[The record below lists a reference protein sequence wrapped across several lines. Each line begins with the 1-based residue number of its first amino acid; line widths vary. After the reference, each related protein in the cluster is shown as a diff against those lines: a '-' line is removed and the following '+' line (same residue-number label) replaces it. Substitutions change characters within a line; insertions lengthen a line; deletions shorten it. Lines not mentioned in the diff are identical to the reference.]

1 MTSLFTINFRREVHQ
16 REHELAQRRMLSLA
30 LWVAYFGAVA
40 LLLGLYA
47 LNLRALQRKVVVA
60 ETRVSK
66 MRANGTLPERL
77 TVGTPELAQVERA
90 LMNPVRWRQRMTHL
104 ATVLPPNALLTS
116 VTVNPD
122 NLSGD
127 VDQNRL
133 VVVGRMRSTP
143 GQDGLGGVMQLVS
156 SLQSD
161 SAFAAGY
168 QSIKLVK
175 SSVSS
180 DPVSTTDFT
189 IECR

>member
-1 MTSLFTINFRREVHQ
+1 VSALFTINFRREVHQ
-16 REHELAQRRMLSLA
+16 REHERAQRRMFSLA
-30 LWVAYFGAVA
+30 IWVAYFGAVA
-40 LLLGLYA
+40 LLMGLYA

-77 TVGTPELAQVERA
+77 TVGTAELMQVERS

-104 ATVLPPNALLTS
+104 ATALPPNAQLTS
-116 VTVNPD
+116 VAVNPD
-122 NLSGD
+122 NLSSD

-143 GQDGLGGVMQLVS
+143 GRDGLVGVMQLVAA
-156 SLQSD
+156 LQSD
-161 SAFAAGY
+161 SVFATGY

-175 SSVSS
+175 SSVVS